1 MWYQNDYRRIF
12 MDMHLNDSNSEEYL
26 SKLDVDNF
34 VARLKEADASSIVV
48 KAKSHV
54 GLHYWPSK
62 YGRMHE
68 GLKRRDLDYVGEM
81 VKKCH
86 ENGINVIVYLSQI
99 YDNYAYD
106 NHPAWRMVNAKG
118 ETSREDGSR
127 YGLVCPNNLE
137 YRQYVREIL
146 QELNTLY
153 QFEGMFLDMPFWPEI
168 CYCDSCRERFFRET
182 GHDLPRKIDWD
193 DPIWVEYAHRRQRW
207 MEEFMMENTKA
218 VKEIRSEVTIEHNF
232 AAVGTSDWYGGDT
245 EKGLAAC
252 DYAGGDYYGGYL
264 QQSFMCKYY
273 NSVTPNK
280 PFCYITSRCD
290 PSLFFHTVSR
300 SRDDLLIH
308 AIDALMHNGAFSICD
323 AMNPDGTITD
333 EMYEGDIKDVFA
345 QMKPLEKYVSGNM
358 LADAA
363 VLYHTEQKSEKNYIQ
378 SPFNAADVLRE
389 YNILF
394 NVIGCKN
401 LKGLR
406 TQVLSINDVP
416 VLSDEEMDDIERYI
430 RNGGNLLITGHL
442 GHKRLEEL
450 LGIRITGKSEY
461 SYSYLNP
468 TKAGAKLFKTFTKAS
483 PYPIEHYAW
492 MSEVTEDGAEMLAT
506 LSFPY
511 TKPGSRDFAAI
522 HSNPP
527 GIHTEMPGAIR
538 RKVGEGSI
546 LWVCAPLELT
556 KATHCREALCALFR
570 SLMKGTLLTSNAP
583 EFVETLLWEKDGCRY
598 LGVINQQAKT
608 PVYPISGITVTFPEV
623 IKNVTTLT
631 TDGKTPELT
640 IENGSTTL
648 HLPTLDV
655 FQMYCLDETH

>member
-1 MWYQNDYRRIF
+1 
-12 MDMHLNDSNSEEYL
+12 
-26 SKLDVDNF
+26 
-34 VARLKEADASSIVV
+34 
-48 KAKSHV
+48 
-54 GLHYWPSK
+54 
-62 YGRMHE
+62 
-68 GLKRRDLDYVGEM
+68 
-81 VKKCH
+81 
-86 ENGINVIVYLSQI
+86 
-99 YDNYAYD
+99 
-106 NHPAWRMVNAKG
+106 
-118 ETSREDGSR
+118 
-127 YGLVCPNNLE
+127 
-137 YRQYVREIL
+137 
-146 QELNTLY
+146 
-153 QFEGMFLDMPFWPEI
+153 
-168 CYCDSCRERFFRET
+168 
-182 GHDLPRKIDWD
+182 
-193 DPIWVEYAHRRQRW
+193 
-207 MEEFMMENTKA
+207 
-218 VKEIRSEVTIEHNF
+218 
-232 AAVGTSDWYGGDT
+232 
-245 EKGLAAC
+245 
-252 DYAGGDYYGGYL
+252 
-264 QQSFMCKYY
+264 
-273 NSVTPNK
+273 
-280 PFCYITSRCD
+280 
-290 PSLFFHTVSR
+290 
-300 SRDDLLIH
+300 
-308 AIDALMHNGAFSICD
+308 
-323 AMNPDGTITD
+323 
-333 EMYEGDIKDVFA
+333 
-345 QMKPLEKYVSGNM
+345 
-358 LADAA
+358 
-363 VLYHTEQKSEKNYIQ
+363 
-378 SPFNAADVLRE
+378 
-389 YNILF
+389 
-394 NVIGCKN
+394 
-401 LKGLR
+401 
-406 TQVLSINDVP
+406 
-416 VLSDEEMDDIERYI
+416 MDDIERYI